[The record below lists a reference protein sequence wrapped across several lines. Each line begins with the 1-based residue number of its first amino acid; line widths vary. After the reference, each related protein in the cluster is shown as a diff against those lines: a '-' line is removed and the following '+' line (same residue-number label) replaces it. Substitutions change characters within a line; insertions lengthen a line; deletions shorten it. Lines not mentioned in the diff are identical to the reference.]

1 MSDIWMPSVDNLIR
15 YSGKMAALDR
25 LLIKLKQ
32 EGHRVL
38 LYFQMTKTID
48 LFEEYL
54 TYRKYTYLRLDGL
67 SKISDRRD
75 MVMDWQTRDD
85 IFIFLLSTRAG
96 GLGINLTAADTV
108 IFFESDWNPT
118 VDSQAMDRAHR
129 MGQTK
134 QVVVYRLITRGTV
147 EERILQRA
155 QQKNEIHRIVIAGG
169 DTHGEGEDGSDMMAE
184 GFSSSFEP
192 SSKEIVS
199 LLLGKPS
206 DDESTAQCNRLCMA
220 RLAQETS
227 NRVYGH
233 CVGEYPGIS
242 AAAWEALSEDAD
254 SLVLLPQPRFEVYRP
269 EPTFAADIAI
279 DAGVTAQIRNRE
291 RLAIEQ
297 ATRQKSSRGRGGS
310 AANGSSGRGG
320 KRGGGVLREKRKPKS
335 KSGKDDSS
343 VAPSPRPD
351 TPDQHT
357 VKRPRIDEVPVD
369 PPATD

>member
-1 MSDIWMPSVDNLIR
+1 
-15 YSGKMAALDR
+15 
-25 LLIKLKQ
+25 
-32 EGHRVL
+32 
-38 LYFQMTKTID
+38 
-48 LFEEYL
+48 
-54 TYRKYTYLRLDGL
+54 
-67 SKISDRRD
+67 
-75 MVMDWQTRDD
+75 
-85 IFIFLLSTRAG
+85 
-96 GLGINLTAADTV
+96 
-108 IFFESDWNPT
+108 
-118 VDSQAMDRAHR
+118 
-129 MGQTK
+129 
-134 QVVVYRLITRGTV
+134 
-147 EERILQRA
+147 
-155 QQKNEIHRIVIAGG
+155 
-169 DTHGEGEDGSDMMAE
+169 
-184 GFSSSFEP
+184 
-192 SSKEIVS
+192 
-199 LLLGKPS
+199 
-206 DDESTAQCNRLCMA
+206 MA

-269 EPTFAADIAI
+269 EPSFAADIAI

-320 KRGGGVLREKRKPKS
+320 KRGGGVLREKRKPKA

-351 TPDQHT
+351 TPEQHT
-357 VKRPRIDEVPVD
+357 VKRPRIDEAPVD